1 MKPVMR
7 TFLLIVASVLALA
20 DFSVAAQAA
29 EQKQAKNPEQWRYTF
44 HNGQWWYWL
53 PEARWVYW
61 QNNRW
66 NDYSPLA
73 SRGAVRVPCTLSS
86 FDGTAGPS
94 SNGRAQSEV
103 AVSFE
108 QARPSP
114 TYNDAA
120 TASQVGPF
128 YGHSNS
134 AIGYP
139 AFSVNSAT
147 GPFYGKADSD
157 IRYPATSVNSE
168 VGPFYGKAVSTPE
181 STVDMGH
188 FPGY

>member
-20 DFSVAAQAA
+20 AFSISAQAA
-29 EQKQAKNPEQWRYTF
+29 EQKQAQNPEQWRYTF

-53 PEARWVYW
+53 PQSRWVYW
-61 QNNRW
+61 QNDRW
-66 NDYSPLA
+66 NDYSPPA
-73 SRGAVRVPCTLSS
+73 SRGAARMPCVLSS

-94 SNGRAQSEV
+94 TDGRAQSGV
-103 AVSFE
+103 AVSAE
-108 QARPSP
+108 QTRPSP
-114 TYNDAA
+114 TYNDQT

-128 YGHSNS
+128 YGHSGS

-139 AFSVNSAT
+139 ALSTNSST

-168 VGPFYGKAVSTPE
+168 VGPFYGKATSTPE